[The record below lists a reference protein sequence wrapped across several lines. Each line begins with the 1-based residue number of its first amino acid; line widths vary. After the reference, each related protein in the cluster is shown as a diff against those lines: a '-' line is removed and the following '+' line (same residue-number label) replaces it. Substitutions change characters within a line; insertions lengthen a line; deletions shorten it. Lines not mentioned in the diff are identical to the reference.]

1 MSLPGFGRLGI
12 ALPGGALA
20 AFTSRNHSPG
30 VDMLRRF
37 VPLVAL
43 AVAVACG
50 SDSNTQPTFA
60 TIAGTWNLQTVNGTP
75 LPFTISQTANDKVEV
90 VSDVV
95 TATPTGTYTEVIQVR
110 ETLNG
115 QATVTTVPDAGS
127 YTINGSAIT
136 LSSPQSGSVTGTLSG
151 NNDTFT
157 AVEDG
162 FVYVFTRQ

>member
-1 MSLPGFGRLGI
+1 
-12 ALPGGALA
+12 
-20 AFTSRNHSPG
+20 
-30 VDMLRRF
+30 MLRRF
-37 VPLVAL
+37 IPLVAL

-60 TIAGTWNLQTVNGTP
+60 TIAGTWSLQTVNGTP
-75 LPFTISQTANDKVEV
+75 LPFTISQTTNDKVEV

-95 TATPTGTYTEVIQVR
+95 TATPAGTYTEVIQIR

-115 QATVTTVPDAGS
+115 QATVTSVPDAGTF
-127 YTINGSAIT
+127 TINGNAIT

-151 NNDTFT
+151 NSDTFT
-157 AVEDG
+157 AIEEG